1 MRTLKILLR
10 KEFQQLFRNKLILA
24 ITTIIPIMQFLILPL
39 AANFEIKSMNIVV
52 VDHDHS
58 TYSRQLLSKI
68 TGSGYFRLIDY
79 SNNYNSAYKFI
90 ESDEADVILETP
102 AGFEKNLI
110 RQGKQSLL
118 IAINAI
124 NSIKAGLGATYL
136 NSIIADFNQDILL
149 ELIPASNKVQSAR
162 LEIVQLDWFNPN
174 RNYQLSLIPGILAML
189 VTMVGSFLT
198 ALNIVKEKELGTIE
212 QINVSPIK
220 KRDFILAKLIP
231 FWILANVVFTI
242 GLILSYL
249 IYDIV
254 PQGNIL
260 VLYIFIA
267 VYLSAVLGFGLLVST
282 YCHTQQQAMFIMF
295 FFLMI
300 FLLLG
305 GLFTPIDSMP
315 RLAQWFTKLNPVAYL
330 IDVIRMVM
338 LKGSGLKDILPQLG
352 AIAVMAIVL
361 NGWAVFNYK
370 KTT

>member
-10 KEFQQLFRNKLILA
+10 KEFQQIFRNKLILA

-79 SNNYNSAYKFI
+79 NNNYNSAYKFI
-90 ESDEADVILETP
+90 ETDDADVILEIP
-102 AGFEKNLI
+102 SGFEKNLV

-149 ELIPASNKVQSAR
+149 ELIPANNAQVGG

-254 PQGNIL
+254 PRGNLL
-260 VLYIFIA
+260 VLYVFIA
-267 VYLSAVLGFGLLVST
+267 VYLLAVLGFGLLVST
-282 YCHTQQQAMFIMF
+282 YCQTQQQAMFIMF
-295 FFLMI
+295 FFIMI

-330 IDVIRMVM
+330 IEVIRMVM

-352 AIAVMAIVL
+352 SIALMAIIL